1 MEVQINMLK
10 ILNEQNKTSRYDMAE
25 RYPNCQYIY
34 IIDSLEQL
42 GEHEG
47 YLYCVSSSNDSF
59 QEMIQEETRLR
70 EQGKLCVLAGSYND
84 GGGIGVPYEVRES

>member
-1 MEVQINMLK
+1 MK
-10 ILNEQNKTSRYDMAE
+10 DT
-25 RYPNCQYIY
+25 C
-34 IIDSLEQL
+34 
-42 GEHEG
+42 
-47 YLYCVSSSNDSF
+47 SSNDSF

>member
-1 MEVQINMLK
+1 MLK

-47 YLYCVSSSNDSF
+47 YL
-59 QEMIQEETRLR
+59 
-70 EQGKLCVLAGSYND
+70 
-84 GGGIGVPYEVRES
+84 

>member
-1 MEVQINMLK
+1 MNKIKPAGMIWQKDIQIVNIFTLL
-10 ILNEQNKTSRYDMAE
+10 IVWS
-25 RYPNCQYIY
+25 
-34 IIDSLEQL
+34 SLENMKDT
-42 GEHEG
+42 
-47 YLYCVSSSNDSF
+47 CSSNDSF